1 MGEEGV
7 ELRGT
12 LIGGVAGMM
21 TEYYIPTAPSETEFT
36 EKRSRF
42 IGHVWR
48 VESETE
54 ARAHVE
60 EMKKRYYD
68 ARHNCWCYRLREGGV
83 ERYSDDG
90 EPQGTAGQPMLNVF
104 QREQVENVCC
114 VVTRYFGGIL
124 LGAGGLVRAYTQ
136 SAKDALDAAGISV
149 VRRWVEA
156 AVPCPTQADAWPAD
170 QQAQNVKLHRSQVY
184 RLAGLPHQ
192 PALRIDLQRAIEQ
205 WCICGGGHRGEICDR
220 SKGRHGVCKDGVLAV
235 TE

>member
-60 EMKKRYYD
+60 
-68 ARHNCWCYRLREGGV
+68 
-83 ERYSDDG
+83 
-90 EPQGTAGQPMLNVF
+90 
-104 QREQVENVCC
+104 
-114 VVTRYFGGIL
+114 
-124 LGAGGLVRAYTQ
+124 
-136 SAKDALDAAGISV
+136 
-149 VRRWVEA
+149 
-156 AVPCPTQADAWPAD
+156 
-170 QQAQNVKLHRSQVY
+170 
-184 RLAGLPHQ
+184 
-192 PALRIDLQRAIEQ
+192 
-205 WCICGGGHRGEICDR
+205 
-220 SKGRHGVCKDGVLAV
+220 
-235 TE
+235 